1 MSVQIYDYFTLLYV
15 NVCSRRRCDLFAKLL
30 WTLVYDFSEKDQHA
44 KHLQDL
50 EDDMETQMQ
59 KTIERVRSQ
68 VTLTL
73 TLTPI

>member
-1 MSVQIYDYFTLLYV
+1 MSVQIYDYFILLYV

-30 WTLVYDFSEKDQHA
+30 WTPVYDFSEKDQHA